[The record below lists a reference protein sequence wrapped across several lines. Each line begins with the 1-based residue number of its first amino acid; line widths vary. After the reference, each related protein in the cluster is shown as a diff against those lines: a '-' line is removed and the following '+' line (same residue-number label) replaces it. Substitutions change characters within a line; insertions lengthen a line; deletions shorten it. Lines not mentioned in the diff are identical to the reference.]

1 MTVKRWMSAA
11 VVAALVSGSVP
22 ARAAGEESTQGAGD
36 RAVNLNASIA
46 RAAERAAAEQS
57 KKPMQRPM
65 FASATAG
72 QAASGSSGGGGGHT
86 AMIISLVS
94 LAAGIGVTYY
104 AVKQMQKTTNDINQQ
119 VAAAK

>member
-1 MTVKRWMSAA
+1 MTMKQWISAA
-11 VVAALVSGSVP
+11 VVAALVLGSVP
-22 ARAAGEESTQGAGD
+22 ARAAEEESTPVAGD
-36 RAVNLNASIA
+36 RAVSLNASI
-46 RAAERAAAEQS
+46 ERAAARAAADQS
-57 KKPMQRPM
+57 KKPMQAPM

-72 QAASGSSGGGGGHT
+72 QSASGSGGGGGHT

-104 AVKQMQKTTNDINQQ
+104 AIKQMQKTTNDINQQ

>member
-11 VVAALVSGSVP
+11 VVAAIVSGSVP

-36 RAVNLNASIA
+36 RPVNLNASIA
-46 RAAERAAAEQS
+46 RAAERAAADQS
-57 KKPMQRPM
+57 RKPMQRPM
-65 FASATAG
+65 FASANG
-72 QAASGSSGGGGGHT
+72 QAASGSSGGGGHT

-94 LAAGIGVTYY
+94 VAAGIGVTYY